1 MKNLGISQL
10 FKDLFCF
17 EFKQRCDPPSNLRM
31 IHLAEEFK
39 AYCFHR
45 VAMPFQINLHYNFV
59 AWGVFVHFRLF
70 PLCIAIRRD

>member
-1 MKNLGISQL
+1 
-10 FKDLFCF
+10 
-17 EFKQRCDPPSNLRM
+17 
-31 IHLAEEFK
+31 
-39 AYCFHR
+39 